1 MTNKNK
7 NGAKSKQRPSTNK
20 TVQQAQVRARNKKTA
35 QNAAKSG
42 RKGTINFFRGVKQEL
57 SKVVWPTRDE
67 LVTDTVA
74 VFVAVAVFAIAFWIL
89 DTGFLAALKHLL
101 GITLS

>member
-1 MTNKNK
+1 MANKNR
-7 NGAKSKQRPSTNK
+7 NSAKVKQKQSNNRTA
-20 TVQQAQVRARNKKTA
+20 QQAQVRARNKKNA
-35 QNAAKSG
+35 QNASSSG
-42 RKGTINFFRGVKQEL
+42 TKGLANFFRGVKQEL

-67 LVTDTVA
+67 LVTDTIA
-74 VFVAVAVFAIAFWIL
+74 VFAAVAMFAIAFWIV